1 MTHTNFHKELFNY
14 HGGYLTYTGKHSLS
28 KNYEEVYGLE
38 NLHPSNVGRHV
49 DTFIARFKYNQR
61 PWKKWVNFICKN
73 FTCEEWVSLAESG
86 MSPQAIIESKGYFDE
101 TTVRVLRGS
110 VNSQKKIIAELQR
123 RLEEATK

>member
-28 KNYEEVYGLE
+28 KNYEEVYKIE
-38 NLHPSNVGRHV
+38 NLHPSNVGHHM
-49 DTFIARFKYNQR
+49 DTFIARFKYGQR

-110 VNSQKKIIAELQR
+110 VNTQKKIIAELQK